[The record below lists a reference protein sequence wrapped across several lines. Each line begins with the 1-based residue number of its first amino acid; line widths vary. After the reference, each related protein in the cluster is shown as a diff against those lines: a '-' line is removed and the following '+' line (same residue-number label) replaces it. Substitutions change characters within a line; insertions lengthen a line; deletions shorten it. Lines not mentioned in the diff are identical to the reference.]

1 MNSIDVRD
9 MKSYIT
15 NVLSYL
21 IVKEATNCVA
31 SFDSIN
37 NSKKHNITVNYINR
51 NLNKEE
57 NN

>member
-21 IVKEATNCVA
+21 IVKEATDCVA
-31 SFDSIN
+31 SFNNIN

-51 NLNKEE
+51 NLNKEDK
-57 NN
+57 

>member
-1 MNSIDVRD
+1 MESIDVRD

-21 IVKEATNCVA
+21 IVKEATDCVA
-31 SFDSIN
+31 SFNDIN
-37 NSKKHNITVNYINR
+37 KAKKHNLTVNYINR
-51 NLNKEE
+51 NLNKE